1 MFEKYTKGV
10 LRYIKE
16 NENYPLLSTA
26 CPVDD
31 KDRITLSRT
40 QSFKNPIKKF
50 HFYLITFFVLLRI
63 YIMRG
68 QIYDI

>member
-31 KDRITLSRT
+31 KDRITLGRT
-40 QSFKNPIKKF
+40 QFFKNSHKKISLLF
-50 HFYLITFFVLLRI
+50 DYFFRVATYI
-63 YIMRG
+63 YNERTNL
-68 QIYDI
+68 